1 MVKLF
6 SKNLWGIGG
15 SAPKVFFSVSKR
27 RKIGKQSSG
36 LFPVRSPLPRRS
48 VAGRVPPARSDPSP
62 GVSYLGRRP
71 RETDLQVVP
80 VPPPKARA
88 VLWRQ
93 RQRWGTVSATH
104 PLPPP
109 ALIPRRYM
117 YPLWRGRGR
126 KLYSLI
132 PKGAAPPLGTPSI
145 CDSLSISQKASK
157 SGGLSKG
164 GVSPPLEI
172 IELYPPPM
180 PVGYLP
186 THRKGMGGGRGWVE
200 PNQRAL
206 GFANL
211 SRVRGEKGELQIPS
225 GGRLRHNRLWFSTGL
240 SPRGEKRPDWRGK
253 PRKKPVD
260 RQGVP
265 RV

>member
-6 SKNLWGIGG
+6 SKSLRGIGG
-15 SAPKVFFSVSKR
+15 SAPKVFYSVSKR

-36 LFPVRSPLPRRS
+36 LQ
-48 VAGRVPPARSDPSP
+48 PSP

-88 VLWRQ
+88 ALWRQ
-93 RQRWGTVSATH
+93 RRRWGTVSATH
-104 PLPPP
+104 PPPPP

-157 SGGLSKG
+157 SGGLLKG
-164 GVSPPLEI
+164 GISPPLEI

-186 THRKGMGGGRGWVE
+186 THRKGMGGGRGVGTME
-200 PNQRAL
+200 CPNPPR
-206 GFANL
+206 
-211 SRVRGEKGELQIPS
+211 RRGHTWWES
-225 GGRLRHNRLWFSTGL
+225 
-240 SPRGEKRPDWRGK
+240 
-253 PRKKPVD
+253 
-260 RQGVP
+260 
-265 RV
+265 